1 MGYGS
6 LLCAWHHDS
15 GDAVMIPYVSDEAF
29 EALDQAD
36 GWTQQE
42 WNEWKTEQ
50 ELKDEQAQYRPA
62 H

>member
-15 GDAVMIPYVSDEAF
+15 GDAVMIHYVSDEAF

-50 ELKDEQAQYRPA
+50 ELKNEQA
-62 H
+62 